1 MKLKDLASKP
11 KLIPVVLDDEDTVA
25 SYGESLEFYTYDRQP
40 IQTFMKLASTQGTDN
55 EAMLELV
62 RTMVLDEEGK
72 EILND
77 EVSIPGPV
85 LMRAI
90 SKIVA
95 TLGK

>member
-1 MKLKDLASKP
+1 MKLKDLAAKP
-11 KLIPVVLDDEDTVA
+11 QLIQLILDDEDTIA
-25 SYGESLEFYTYDRQP
+25 TYNEPLEFYTYDRQP

-62 RTMVLDEEGK
+62 RKMILDETGA
-72 EILND
+72 EIITD

-90 SKIVA
+90 TKIVA

>member
-11 KLIPVVLDDEDTVA
+11 KLIQVILDDEDTVA

-62 RTMVLDEEGK
+62 RKMILDEQGK
-72 EILND
+72 EIITE

-90 SKIVA
+90 TKIVA

>member
-11 KLIPVVLDDEDTVA
+11 KLIQVILDDEDTIA

-40 IQTFMKLASTQGTDN
+40 IQTFMKLAATQGTDN
-55 EAMLELV
+55 EAMLEMV
-62 RTMVLDEEGK
+62 RKMILDEDGN
-72 EILND
+72 EIITE

-90 SKIVA
+90 TKIVA

>member
-11 KLIPVVLDDEDTVA
+11 KLIPVVLDDEDTIA

-40 IQTFMKLASTQGTDN
+40 IQIFMKLASTQGTDN
-55 EAMLELV
+55 ESMLELV
-62 RTMVLDEEGK
+62 RTMILDEEGNQ
-72 EILND
+72 ILND
-77 EVSIPGPV
+77 EISIPGPV

-90 SKIVA
+90 TKIVA

>member
-1 MKLKDLASKP
+1 MKFKDLASKP
-11 KLIPVVLDDEDTVA
+11 KLIQVILDDEDTVA

-62 RTMVLDEEGK
+62 RKMILDEQGK
-72 EILND
+72 EIITE

-90 SKIVA
+90 TKIVA

>member
-11 KLIPVVLDDEDTVA
+11 KLIQIILDDEDTIA
-25 SYGESLEFYTYDRQP
+25 SYGESLEFFTYDRQP
-40 IQTFMKLASTQGTDN
+40 IQVFMKLASTQGTDN

-62 RTMVLDEEGK
+62 RKMILDEEGK
-72 EILND
+72 EIIND

-90 SKIVA
+90 TKIVA

>member
-11 KLIPVVLDDEDTVA
+11 KLIQVILDDEDTIA
-25 SYGESLEFYTYDRQP
+25 SYGESLEFFTYDRQP

-62 RTMVLDEEGK
+62 RKMILDETGA
-72 EILND
+72 EIITD
-77 EVSIPGPV
+77 EISIPGPI

-90 SKIVA
+90 TKIVA

>member
-11 KLIPVVLDDEDTVA
+11 KLIQVILDDEDTVA

-62 RTMVLDEEGK
+62 RKMILDEEGK
-72 EILND
+72 EIITE

-90 SKIVA
+90 TKIVA

>member
-1 MKLKDLASKP
+1 
-11 KLIPVVLDDEDTVA
+11 
-25 SYGESLEFYTYDRQP
+25 
-40 IQTFMKLASTQGTDN
+40 MKLAASQGTDN

-62 RTMVLDEEGK
+62 RKMILDEQGK
-72 EILND
+72 EIITE

-90 SKIVA
+90 TKIVA

>member
-11 KLIPVVLDDEDTVA
+11 KLIQVILDDEDTVA

-62 RTMVLDEEGK
+62 RKMILDEQGN
-72 EILND
+72 EIITE

-90 SKIVA
+90 TKIVA